1 MSCVNH
7 DAFVVLS
14 EMIGHILSHLSPFQ
28 IQVSGVTKC
37 GWNLKAVDVDS
48 TINKFIKWKNYLP
61 HSIKP
66 YIHKRMNL

>member
-14 EMIGHILSHLSPFQ
+14 EMIGHIPFQ
-28 IQVSGVTKC
+28 IQVSVVTKC

-48 TINKFIKWKNYLP
+48 TIATKISLINKFIKWKNYSLIVVLNP
-61 HSIKP
+61 IF
-66 YIHKRMNL
+66 INE